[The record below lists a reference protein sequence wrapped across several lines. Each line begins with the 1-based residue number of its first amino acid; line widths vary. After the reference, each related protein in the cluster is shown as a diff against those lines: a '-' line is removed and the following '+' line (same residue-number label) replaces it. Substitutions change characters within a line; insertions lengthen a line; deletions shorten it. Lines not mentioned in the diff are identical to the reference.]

1 MIHFGEERGWFCRT
15 GVKKKRAAIPAAN
28 WILIKQRRHRGF
40 RTIIY
45 EAESAQHKNR
55 RIRARHQQL
64 RRLLILVIGCSL
76 VQGDHALDQ
85 EVRNWF
91 GLTTQMALY
100 PGFSTLGN
108 LLFPRPCSADRTTK
122 KYIGIS
128 EINSHGPGD
137 THVRTKMYSKYKFLL
152 AFLYF
157 LFYRLASL

>member
-1 MIHFGEERGWFCRT
+1 MIHFGEERGWFCTT

-76 VQGDHALDQ
+76 VQGGH
-85 EVRNWF
+85 
-91 GLTTQMALY
+91 
-100 PGFSTLGN
+100 
-108 LLFPRPCSADRTTK
+108 ADRTTK

-137 THVRTKMYSKYKFLL
+137 THVRTKMYSKDKFL
-152 AFLYF
+152 
-157 LFYRLASL
+157 

>member
-1 MIHFGEERGWFCRT
+1 MVHHTTMTHLGEEPGWFSRT
-15 GVKKKRAAIPAAN
+15 SVKKRVAIPAAN
-28 WILIKQRRHRGF
+28 WILIKQRRRRGF

-45 EAESAQHKNR
+45 EDESAQHKNR

-76 VQGDHALDQ
+76 VQGGHALDQ
-85 EVRNWF
+85 EVRNLVR

-108 LLFPRPCSADRTTK
+108 LLFPQPCFADRTTK

-137 THVRTKMYSKYKFLL
+137 THVRTKM
-152 AFLYF
+152 
-157 LFYRLASL
+157 